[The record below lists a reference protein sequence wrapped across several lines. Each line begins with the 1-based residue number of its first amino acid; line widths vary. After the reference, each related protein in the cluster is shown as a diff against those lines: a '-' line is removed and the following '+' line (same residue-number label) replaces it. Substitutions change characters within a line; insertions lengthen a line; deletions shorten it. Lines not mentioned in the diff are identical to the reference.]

1 MGETRVDLQHLLEDL
16 RDAYTGSLEETILT
30 EILANALDSGASRI
44 LLMINAPGATLTV
57 IDDGRGMQRRQLA
70 RYHDVAAS
78 TKARGEGIGFAG
90 VGIKLGLLVARE
102 VLTETRRGATH
113 VATRWHLISRHRAP
127 WKWIPPPG
135 LTGGRGTAVQLS
147 LANPLS
153 PLLDAGYVEETVRR
167 HFAPLLDE
175 TFASI
180 LSRPYPRGVTFEVD
194 GRRVL
199 PVPPPA
205 REAVPVEIRLGR
217 RRTPSAAGYLALHDH
232 PLAESEYGIAISTFG
247 KIIKRGWEWLG
258 VTPTLPDRISGL
270 VEVPDL
276 AACLTLNKSDVFR
289 TGPRAAAYLAYRKA
303 LQEVVSRQLAA
314 WGDAHDATD
323 ARPRTQRLERDIE
336 RVLDDLAD
344 DFPLL
349 NSLIERRAG
358 GQKRLPLPG
367 RGPELVPGALFATAS
382 GDLTEQSRAGSLAG
396 GLSEP
401 AEPGQTVAPP
411 DPSSSPPGL
420 HPEGNGNASG
430 TRPAEPPVGAFG
442 NVHGRRRSARSAI
455 VLRFEARPGDAEL
468 GRLVE
473 STIWIN
479 EDHPAYVR
487 AVESRS
493 IGYHIALTVAL
504 ALAPLAV
511 GAAGEHAFLT
521 QFLAQ
526 WGSSHKAPRE
536 IRRRAR
542 RRPAGA

>member
-1 MGETRVDLQHLLEDL
+1 M
-16 RDAYTGSLEETILT
+16 
-30 EILANALDSGASRI
+30 
-44 LLMINAPGATLTV
+44 
-57 IDDGRGMQRRQLA
+57 
-70 RYHDVAAS
+70 
-78 TKARGEGIGFAG
+78 
-90 VGIKLGLLVARE
+90 
-102 VLTETRRGATH
+102 
-113 VATRWHLISRHRAP
+113 
-127 WKWIPPPG
+127 
-135 LTGGRGTAVQLS
+135 
-147 LANPLS
+147 
-153 PLLDAGYVEETVRR
+153 
-167 HFAPLLDE
+167 
-175 TFASI
+175 
-180 LSRPYPRGVTFEVD
+180 
-194 GRRVL
+194 
-199 PVPPPA
+199 
-205 REAVPVEIRLGR
+205 
-217 RRTPSAAGYLALHDH
+217 
-232 PLAESEYGIAISTFG
+232 YGIAISTFG

-323 ARPRTQRLERDIE
+323 ARPRTERLERDIE

-358 GQKRLPLPG
+358 GQKQLPLPG
-367 RGPELVPGALFATAS
+367 RGTEIVPGTLFAQAS
-382 GDLTEQSRAGSLAG
+382 GDLTEPSPAGSPAG
-396 GLSEP
+396 GLGEP

-411 DPSSSPPGL
+411 DPSPGSPDP
-420 HPEGNGNASG
+420 HPKGNGNASG
-430 TRPAEPPVGAFG
+430 IGPAKPAVGAFG

-479 EDHPAYVR
+479 ADHPAYVR

-511 GAAGEHAFLT
+511 GSAGEHAFLT

-536 IRRRAR
+536 VRRRAR

>member
-1 MGETRVDLQHLLEDL
+1 M
-16 RDAYTGSLEETILT
+16 
-30 EILANALDSGASRI
+30 
-44 LLMINAPGATLTV
+44 
-57 IDDGRGMQRRQLA
+57 
-70 RYHDVAAS
+70 
-78 TKARGEGIGFAG
+78 
-90 VGIKLGLLVARE
+90 
-102 VLTETRRGATH
+102 
-113 VATRWHLISRHRAP
+113 
-127 WKWIPPPG
+127 
-135 LTGGRGTAVQLS
+135 
-147 LANPLS
+147 
-153 PLLDAGYVEETVRR
+153 
-167 HFAPLLDE
+167 
-175 TFASI
+175 
-180 LSRPYPRGVTFEVD
+180 TFEVD
-194 GRRVL
+194 GRRV
-199 PVPPPA
+199 PAAPPPA

-232 PLAESEYGIAISTFG
+232 PLAEGEYGVAISTYG

-258 VTPTLPDRISGL
+258 VTPTIPDRISGV

-314 WGDAHDATD
+314 WGDAHDATET
-323 ARPRTQRLERDIE
+323 RPRTERLERDIE

-349 NSLIERRAG
+349 SSLIERRAG
-358 GQKRLPLPG
+358 GQKQLPLPG
-367 RGPELVPGALFATAS
+367 RGHELVPGALFAKAS
-382 GDLTEQSRAGSLAG
+382 DTLVEESAAGPVAG
-396 GLSEP
+396 GLREP
-401 AEPGQTVAPP
+401 AEPGQTVVPP
-411 DPSSSPPGL
+411 EPSSSPP
-420 HPEGNGNASG
+420 EGDGNASAA
-430 TRPAEPPVGAFG
+430 RPAEPPVGAFG
-442 NVHGRRRSARSAI
+442 HVHGRRRSARSAI
-455 VLRFEARPGDAEL
+455 VLRFEARSGDAEL

-526 WGSSHKAPRE
+526 WGSSHKPPRE
-536 IRRRAR
+536 TRRRAR